1 MKKHGNLKYDNILNK
16 YFLYK
21 EYIQNSKNLK
31 EISNNVN
38 CSIETVRKYLL
49 KFKIPIRNKYKFG
62 NNENNLN
69 YIDGRSRT
77 KTYCINCGKIIN
89 YRNKRCQSCA
99 VKYLYKIGKLNS
111 KKEHNGN
118 WKGGISSLCKKI
130 KESEIYINWRKQVFQ
145 RDNYTCQEC
154 GKKGT
159 LNVHHIKKFSKILK
173 EFLEFH
179 NNLNPIK
186 DKYEL
191 LELSKEWQEFWQI
204 DNGQTLCEKCHS
216 KIHHNMNY
224 LRKK

>member
-69 YIDGRSRT
+69 
-77 KTYCINCGKIIN
+77 
-89 YRNKRCQSCA
+89 
-99 VKYLYKIGKLNS
+99 
-111 KKEHNGN
+111 
-118 WKGGISSLCKKI
+118 
-130 KESEIYINWRKQVFQ
+130 
-145 RDNYTCQEC
+145 
-154 GKKGT
+154 
-159 LNVHHIKKFSKILK
+159 
-173 EFLEFH
+173 
-179 NNLNPIK
+179 PIK